1 MKIRLYNARILTM
14 KEGEEI
20 FQGEI
25 WTDGAYLTYVGPSRE
40 DTPKDFQR
48 EIDWQGRFTDAG
60 V

>member
-40 DTPKDFQR
+40 DTPKDFPR
-48 EIDWQGRFTDAG
+48 EIY
-60 V
+60 